1 MKKHLLMAVLGALS
15 LSAVAQDASDVDTV
29 NISPELR
36 ITVPAKTYRMSPD
49 QFYQFK
55 GAYELSNGMT
65 LSLFNRG
72 HGMYAR
78 VSDGDMHEIL
88 ATAPN
93 AFVAKDQQLQMR
105 IDLHDNGDASG
116 ELLMVVP
123 GKTAQNGD
131 ISVPQLVTFAMH

>member
-1 MKKHLLMAVLGALS
+1 MRKQMLMAVLAALS
-15 LSAVAQDASDVDTV
+15 LSAVAQEVSDIDTV
-29 NISPELR
+29 TISPELR
-36 ITVPAKTYRMSPD
+36 ITVPAKIYRMSPD

-72 HGMYAR
+72 RWMYAR
-78 VSDGDMHEIL
+78 LNDGERHEIV
-88 ATAPN
+88 ATSHN

-105 IDLHDNGDASG
+105 IDLHDNGDVSG

-123 GKTAQNGD
+123 GKTAQNSETG
-131 ISVPQLVTFAMH
+131 VPQLIAIAMH

>member
-15 LSAVAQDASDVDTV
+15 FSAYAQDVSEVDTV

-36 ITVPAKTYRMSPD
+36 ITVPAKIYRMSPD

-72 HGMYAR
+72 HWMYAQLN
-78 VSDGDMHEIL
+78 DGERHEIV
-88 ATAPN
+88 ATSHN
-93 AFVAKDQQLQMR
+93 AFVAKDQQLQMT
-105 IDLHDNGDASG
+105 IDLHDNGDVSG

-123 GKTAQNGD
+123 GKTAQNSEIG
-131 ISVPQLVTFAMH
+131 VPQLLTIAMH